1 MYLLEIYNLYLNH
14 KVNKMKILITY
25 YSETGNTKMIAEAIH
40 AITSQNNDSVLKDFK
55 DLKVE
60 ELDNYDLV
68 FLGSACH
75 HADLA
80 PPVLRFVETIPES
93 PKFKLAGFVTHST
106 YPPEGSDSHAEM
118 FEQWGSKCSKTY
130 EKLQTEKNIDY
141 KGYFRCMGVPSKP
154 IEGFI
159 HNEIITDKDEWIE
172 YLEEIVK
179 HPNEI
184 DVENAKKFAKDIL
197 AKC

>member
-1 MYLLEIYNLYLNH
+1 MQKLFNEI
-14 KVNKMKILITY
+14 
-25 YSETGNTKMIAEAIH
+25 A
-40 AITSQNNDSVLKDFK
+40 SQNNDSTLKDFK

-60 ELDNYDLV
+60 ALDNFDLV

-80 PPVLRFVETIPES
+80 PPVLKFVETIPES

-106 YPPEGSDSHAEM
+106 YPPEGSDRHAEM

-141 KGYFRCMGVPSKP
+141 KSYFRCMGIPSKP
-154 IEGFI
+154 IESFI
-159 HNEIITDKDEWIE
+159 NAKIVTDDKEWAE
-172 YLEEIVK
+172 YIEIVAK
-179 HPNEI
+179 HPDEKDI
-184 DVENAKKFAKDIL
+184 ENAKKFAKEIIK
-197 AKC
+197 KC